1 MSVIEFL
8 IFFGALS
15 VPVAMMLAHDH
26 RVAAQHGMKLT
37 ELPALFNRYCTLI
50 VLAGVYGGTFYVLVI
65 LYVNGYLDSGQSL
78 NLYDMHDFFVP
89 TACISTVSILLF
101 GYIMQADN
109 AFYLNAL
116 MAGKKAAGGKRDLI
130 CRTFRSISMG
140 QIAPGIVYP
149 LSVSLWALHG
159 AWLYNIYTIVMRSS
173 NQDLM
178 PRVLFIG
185 AVRMILALFIGVLI
199 YCLFQAFFKP
209 YATSGVGDDKALV
222 IQNEKAAY
230 FLVACAF
237 FSGLFP
243 LQAAQAAWQKAKSS
257 ELIGEIFSPAPTLS
271 MEHLQGMNAFMR
283 DRLFEEGVVDV
294 HQLATLG
301 KRRDLLYSRIQNL
314 ISEEQLDDW
323 TDQASLMLF
332 IHDSDLLQALRS
344 AGIRKQS
351 QLDDVM
357 QTNNKALLLQALNT
371 EGDAALRHFIQKY
384 SLTHYNSLINSSA
397 GVGLPNK

>member
-1 MSVIEFL
+1 MSFVELL
-8 IFFGALS
+8 IFIGALS
-15 VPVAMMLAHDH
+15 VPVGMMLAHDQ

-37 ELPALFNRYCTLI
+37 ELPSLFNRYCSLI
-50 VLAGVYGGTFYVLVI
+50 VLAGVYGGTFYLLVI
-65 LYVNGYLDSGQSL
+65 LYVNGYLDNGQSV

-116 MAGKKAAGGKRDLI
+116 MTGKKRAGGKRDLI

-149 LSVSLWALHG
+149 LSVSLWVLHG
-159 AWLYNIYTIVMRSS
+159 AWLYNIYTIVMRAS

-209 YATSGVGDDKALV
+209 YAVSGEGDNKTLV

-230 FLVACAF
+230 ILVACAF
-237 FSGLFP
+237 FAGLFP
-243 LQAAQAAWQKAKSS
+243 MQAAEAAWQKVKSS
-257 ELIGEIFSPAPTLS
+257 ELMGQMFSAVPTLS

-283 DRLFEEGVVDV
+283 DRLFEEGVVDI
-294 HQLATLG
+294 HQIAMLG
-301 KRRDLLYSRIQNL
+301 KRHDLLYSRIQNL

-323 TDQASLMLF
+323 VDQARLMLF
-332 IHDSDLLQALRS
+332 IHDSDLLQALRG
-344 AGIRKQS
+344 AGIRGKV
-351 QLDDVM
+351 QLDVLIKSENIE
-357 QTNNKALLLQALNT
+357 QLQQLQAILT
-371 EGDAALRHFIQKY
+371 DEKDANVKRFIKQY
-384 SLTHYNSLINSSA
+384 SLTHA
-397 GVGLPNK
+397 GESK